1 MAEQAATRELWDKYM
16 LDRTAELKNEL
27 LMRYIPLVRTTVMRM
42 MPTYYAHND
51 YDDLI
56 SCGVMGLMS
65 AIDRFD
71 PSREI
76 KFESFATKRIKGSI
90 LDHMRKQDWAPSSY
104 RRKINRVS
112 EAYRDLEASLAR
124 TPSEQEVAQRLEMSV
139 SDLQKVLET
148 THTFNIMYFEDIVS
162 ESSSID
168 ELSLSD
174 DASPSEQLE
183 QQELISTLGKLIDEL
198 SEKERTVVSL
208 YYYEEL
214 TLKEIAQVLGV
225 SESRVSQIH
234 SKILIKLKGKL
245 QKEFPI

>member
-1 MAEQAATRELWDKYM
+1 MTEPLRELWDKYM
-16 LDRTAELKNEL
+16 IDRSGELKNEL
-27 LMRYIPLVRTTVMRM
+27 LMNYVPLVKTTVLRM

-56 SCGVMGLMS
+56 SCGVIGLMS

-71 PSREI
+71 PKREI
-76 KFESFATKRIKGSI
+76 KFESFASKRIRGSI

-104 RRKINRVS
+104 RRKINKVG
-112 EAYRDLEASLAR
+112 EAYRELEAALSR
-124 TPSEQEVAQRLEMSV
+124 FPTEQEVADHLAMPLNE
-139 SDLQKVLET
+139 LQKVLET

-162 ESSSID
+162 ETSSID

-174 DASPSEQLE
+174 ETSPSDQIER
-183 QQELISTLGKLIDEL
+183 QELIETMGRLIDEL
-198 SEKERTVVSL
+198 SEKERMVVSL

-214 TLKEIAQVLGV
+214 TLKEIAEVLGV

-234 SKILIKLKGKL
+234 SKILIKLKAKL
-245 QKEFPI
+245 QKEFPA

>member
-1 MAEQAATRELWDKYM
+1 MAEPVRELWDRYM
-16 LDRTAELKNEL
+16 IDRSAELKNEL
-27 LMRYIPLVRTTVMRM
+27 LMYYVPLVKTTVLRM

-56 SCGVMGLMS
+56 SCGVIGLMS

-71 PSREI
+71 PRREI
-76 KFESFATKRIKGSI
+76 KFESFASKRIRGSI

-104 RRKINRVS
+104 RRKINRVG
-112 EAYRDLEASLAR
+112 EAYRELESSLSR
-124 TPSEQEVAQRLEMSV
+124 FPTEQEVADHMAIPLNE
-139 SDLQKVLET
+139 LQKVLET

-162 ESSSID
+162 ETSSID

-174 DASPSEQLE
+174 DASPSDQIER
-183 QQELISTLGKLIDEL
+183 QELIHTMGRLIDEL

-214 TLKEIAQVLGV
+214 TLKEIAEVLGV

-234 SKILIKLKGKL
+234 SKILIKLKAKL
-245 QKEFPI
+245 QKEFPV

>member
-1 MAEQAATRELWDKYM
+1 MAEPVRELWDRYM
-16 LDRTAELKNEL
+16 IDRSTELKNEL
-27 LMRYIPLVRTTVMRM
+27 LMLYVPLVKTTVLRM

-56 SCGVMGLMS
+56 SCGVIGLMS

-76 KFESFATKRIKGSI
+76 KFESFAAKRIRGSI

-104 RRKINRVS
+104 RRKINRVG
-112 EAYRDLEASLAR
+112 EAFRELEASLSR
-124 TPSEQEVAQRLEMSV
+124 FPTEQEVADHLSIPLSE
-139 SDLQKVLET
+139 LQKVLET

-162 ESSSID
+162 ETSSID

-174 DASPSEQLE
+174 DASPSDQIER
-183 QQELISTLGKLIDEL
+183 QELITTMGRLIDEL
-198 SEKERTVVSL
+198 TEKERTVVSL
-208 YYYEEL
+208 YYHEEL
-214 TLKEIAQVLGV
+214 TLKEIAEVLGV

-234 SKILIKLKGKL
+234 SKILIKLKAKL
-245 QKEFPI
+245 QKEFPV

>member
-1 MAEQAATRELWDKYM
+1 MAEQAAVSDIWDRYM
-16 LDRTAELKNEL
+16 IDRSSELKNDL
-27 LMRYIPLVRTTVMRM
+27 LMYYIPLVKTTVLRM

-90 LDHMRKQDWAPSSY
+90 LDHMRRQDWAPSSY
-104 RRKINRVS
+104 RRKINRIT
-112 EAYRDLEASLAR
+112 EAYRDLEALLAR
-124 TPSEQEVAQRLEMSV
+124 SPSEQEVAQKLGMPV

-148 THTFNIMYFEDIVS
+148 THTFNIMYFEDIIS

-174 DASPSEQLE
+174 EASPSDQVEQK
-183 QQELISTLGKLIDEL
+183 ELIATLGRLIDSL

-245 QKEFPI
+245 QKEYQV

>member
-1 MAEQAATRELWDKYM
+1 MAEPVRELWDKYM
-16 LDRTAELKNEL
+16 IDRSAELKNEL
-27 LMRYIPLVRTTVMRM
+27 LMHYVPLVKTTVLRM

-56 SCGVMGLMS
+56 SCGVIGLMS

-71 PSREI
+71 PNREI
-76 KFESFATKRIKGSI
+76 KFESFASKRIRGSI

-104 RRKINRVS
+104 RRKINKVG
-112 EAYRDLEASLAR
+112 EAYRELESAFSR
-124 TPSEQEVAQRLEMSV
+124 FPTEQEVADHMAIPLSE
-139 SDLQKVLET
+139 LQKVLET

-162 ESSSID
+162 ETSSID

-174 DASPSEQLE
+174 DASPSDQIER
-183 QQELISTLGKLIDEL
+183 QELIQTMGRLIDEL
-198 SEKERTVVSL
+198 TEKERTVVSL

-214 TLKEIAQVLGV
+214 TLKEIAEVLGV

-234 SKILIKLKGKL
+234 SKILIKLKAKL
-245 QKEFPI
+245 QKEFPV

>member
-1 MAEQAATRELWDKYM
+1 MAEPVRELWDKYM
-16 LDRTAELKNEL
+16 TDRSTELKNEL
-27 LMRYIPLVRTTVMRM
+27 LMHYVPLVKTTVLRM

-56 SCGVMGLMS
+56 SCGVIGLMS

-71 PSREI
+71 PRREI
-76 KFESFATKRIKGSI
+76 KFESFASKRIRGSI

-104 RRKINRVS
+104 RRKINKVG
-112 EAYRDLEASLAR
+112 EAYRELEASLSR
-124 TPSEQEVAQRLEMSV
+124 FPTEQEVADHLSIPLHE
-139 SDLQKVLET
+139 LQKILET

-162 ESSSID
+162 ETSSID

-174 DASPSEQLE
+174 DASPSDQIER
-183 QQELISTLGKLIDEL
+183 QELITTMGRLIDEL
-198 SEKERTVVSL
+198 AEKERTVVSL

-214 TLKEIAQVLGV
+214 TLKEIAEVLGV

-234 SKILIKLKGKL
+234 SKILIKLKAKL
-245 QKEFPI
+245 QKEFPV